1 MFCKFAVVKAHGMR
15 ITKGLVESLEGVVK
29 QIGYTLRYEKGNFVG
44 GYCMVENQR
53 LVLLNKYLPLE
64 GRGLTLIELLSE
76 LNPPPE
82 LLTDEQN
89 RLMSKIKP

>member
-1 MFCKFAVVKAHGMR
+1 MR
-15 ITKGLVESLEGVVK
+15 ITKGLVENLETVFK
-29 QIGYTLRYEKGNFVG
+29 QIGYTLRYEKGNFIG
-44 GYCMVENQR
+44 GYCMVENQK

-82 LLTDEQN
+82 LLTEEQKK
-89 RLMSKIKP
+89 LLSKIRN

>member
-1 MFCKFAVVKAHGMR
+1 MKISKS
-15 ITKGLVESLEGVVK
+15 LVESLEGMVK

-44 GYCMVENQR
+44 GYCMVENRR

-76 LNPPPE
+76 LNPSPE
-82 LLTDEQN
+82 MLTDEQKK
-89 RLMSKIKP
+89 LMSMIKP